1 MEKMLLRI
9 VSIWRYDYLK
19 VRSFTFPPILTTVN
33 VSASLAFT
41 ESIFIASVEDSD
53 LIKAA
58 KDLKAT
64 NPLQFPSVVE
74 AHID

>member
-19 VRSFTFPPILTTVN
+19 VRSFTFPAVLTTVN

-41 ESIFIASVEDSD
+41 ESIFIASVEDCD

-64 NPLQFPSVVE
+64 NPLQFPSDVE

>member
-1 MEKMLLRI
+1 MLLRI

-19 VRSFTFPPILTTVN
+19 VRSFTFPAILTTVN

-64 NPLQFPSVVE
+64 NPLQFPFSVVE